1 MNSNIQTGILQ
12 GALVVSVVIMC
23 YNSIMQVVL
32 IILSVIVLGIII
44 NYAVSG
50 KSSRIVRLTALGA
63 LGLIALSLGVASI
76 VIIANGFSQDNDED
90 RLPIFLEAQRDEP
103 KKTANLVEIII
114 FLVIIVALIAVI
126 AVVTSMER
134 KKRLA
139 EAKKPG
145 ASRLFPNAAK
155 PADLDVKT
163 EEAPDK
169 AKDDEFDLSM

>member
-1 MNSNIQTGILQ
+1 
-12 GALVVSVVIMC
+12 
-23 YNSIMQVVL
+23 MQVVL
-32 IILSVIVLGIII
+32 IILSVIVLVIII

-76 VIIANGFSQDNDED
+76 IIAVNTFSKDNEED
-90 RLPIFLEAQRDEP
+90 HLPIFLEAQQDEP

-126 AVVTSMER
+126 AVVSSMER

-139 EAKKPG
+139 EAKKAGP
-145 ASRLFPNAAK
+145 SRLFTNAAK
-155 PADLDVKT
+155 PADSDVKA
-163 EEAPDK
+163 EETPDK
-169 AKDDEFDLSM
+169 AKDDEFNLNM